1 MFIGEENPA
10 FGGNDILLNSIDYH
24 WDEPADHA
32 STQQVCDDFRL
43 TPRHCLTYSQI
54 RLKILGKPV
63 EMRVITKQKIRSVL
77 GSDFLSQLEQLQ
89 PTPQDE
95 RWRAI
100 PWMTNIMAARRRSAK
115 EKLPIL
121 MWIMVGNPQ
130 GCT

>member
-1 MFIGEENPA
+1 
-10 FGGNDILLNSIDYH
+10 
-24 WDEPADHA
+24 
-32 STQQVCDDFRL
+32 
-43 TPRHCLTYSQI
+43 
-54 RLKILGKPV
+54 
-63 EMRVITKQKIRSVL
+63 MRVITKQKIRSIL
-77 GSDFLSQLEQLQ
+77 GDEFQSHLNALQ

-100 PWMTNIMAARRRSAK
+100 PWMTNIMAARQRSAK

>member
-1 MFIGEENPA
+1 
-10 FGGNDILLNSIDYH
+10 
-24 WDEPADHA
+24 
-32 STQQVCDDFRL
+32 
-43 TPRHCLTYSQI
+43 
-54 RLKILGKPV
+54 
-63 EMRVITKQKIRSVL
+63 MRVITKQKIRSVL
-77 GSDFLSQLEQLQ
+77 GNDLLSQLEQLQ